1 MSVVRRFN
9 ELQNL
14 ENIEVL
20 VDEFGESRYIA
31 ISDFPSSFPQG
42 KSSFLIEVSPYLKRH
57 VELQIDI
64 FDSEGSSIYH
74 EPVSDYLEGSSRRIS
89 VEVHDDTAP
98 GMATMIIVGE
108 LESIPLGP
116 SNFSDFELVPEDFR
130 DTYNLRYT
138 KNFLVNLTELNTQPL
153 KFYTQPKLTINEK
166 VYGRLEVTN
175 FGTLATASL
184 GRVFGKGTQE
194 TVGKKFED
202 YDVDY
207 NQGDITKDAGGGGAP
222 SDSTDDKVTNP
233 LDSKS
238 DVAGKSFAQ
247 LKGIKDNAY
256 DFRTG
261 KIQEKNSPIV
271 WPYNLQ
277 ISDDSSSEFI
287 TKYMDGGRIVFS
299 HFTSSLRDD
308 DLRSLDITPP
318 IAISASLEAKPYSAS
333 IDFLENNK
341 IAKTGRAYFYP
352 NSLGDKIILPFEA
365 DGLVEYYRPPSSS
378 FDYTNT
384 VSVADITLANLR
396 TFSGEA
402 FAAEILIRS

>member
-138 KNFLVNLTELNTQPL
+138 KNFLVNLTQLNTQPL
-153 KFYTQPKLTINEK
+153 KFYTQPKLTISEK

-184 GRVFGKGTQE
+184 GRVRTKGTQE
-194 TVGKKFED
+194 TQGKQFEEHD
-202 YDVDY
+202 KDID
-207 NQGDITKDAGGGGAP
+207 QGDLLKDQIVDKTK
-222 SDSTDDKVTNP
+222 DSTDDVVTNP

-238 DVAGKSFAQ
+238 DIKEKSYSEK
-247 LKGIKDNAY
+247 KGI
-256 DFRTG
+256 
-261 KIQEKNSPIV
+261 
-271 WPYNLQ
+271 
-277 ISDDSSSEFI
+277 
-287 TKYMDGGRIVFS
+287 
-299 HFTSSLRDD
+299 
-308 DLRSLDITPP
+308 
-318 IAISASLEAKPYSAS
+318 
-333 IDFLENNK
+333 
-341 IAKTGRAYFYP
+341 
-352 NSLGDKIILPFEA
+352 
-365 DGLVEYYRPPSSS
+365 
-378 FDYTNT
+378 
-384 VSVADITLANLR
+384 
-396 TFSGEA
+396 
-402 FAAEILIRS
+402 